1 MIPEP
6 QELQTTDTEQQQIL
20 EPWGNDKYW
29 CHERQILESQT
40 TNTTGAWSPRST
52 VSCRLWLQYRSLVAH
67 GSSLQYLLLLFMA
80 PVLALS
86 FIAPVSSICCS
97 SLQYWLCRSWLQ
109 YLSFVAPVSSVVSLL
124 QSPPVSP
131 VARGSGSICISC
143 HSWLRVWSLV
153 APVAPVSPVV
163 RVSCICHSRL
173 RYLLSSRPVAPVS
186 PVVARGSTS
195 GSSICC
201 VCLQYHYLLLVAPVA
216 PVFVACGSC
225 CSCCFNRQPSS
236 VLVIFL

>member
-1 MIPEP
+1 MAPVSVVVRGSIGCRFWLHWLSLLAP
-6 QELQTTDTEQQQIL
+6 
-20 EPWGNDKYW
+20 
-29 CHERQILESQT
+29 
-40 TNTTGAWSPRST
+40 T
-52 VSCRLWLQYRSLVAH
+52 VVCCGSSSIISCRSWLQCYLLSFVAPPVSVAC
-67 GSSLQYLLLLFMA
+67 GTTSLQYL
-80 PVLALS
+80 S
-86 FIAPVSSICCS
+86 IACGSGLQPVSVVVPVAPAG
-97 SLQYWLCRSWLQ
+97 CRSWLQ

-124 QSPPVSP
+124 QSPVSP
-131 VARGSGSICISC
+131 VAHGSGSICISC
-143 HSWLRVWSLV
+143 RSWLRVWSLV

-163 RVSCICHSRL
+163 HGSPVSVV
-173 RYLLSSRPVAPVS
+173 SSAHPVAPVS

-216 PVFVACGSC
+216 PVFVACDSC